1 MSDNNLTERKIMEVL
16 DWTYD
21 KALAGGMGIDS
32 AQELAESYLKEKG
45 SLEDKINSLIR
56 WQTTKSATSG
66 FLTGI
71 GGLATMPV
79 AVPANFASVI
89 FVQIRMVAAIAYMCG
104 YNIKDDQ
111 VKTFVYACLTGNAIK
126 DMLKDVG
133 IIVGTRLTRK
143 VIESISGKVLAD
155 INKRVGF
162 RLLTKFGTK
171 GAINLGKAIPLV
183 GGLIGGTVDGLSTNI
198 VGNTA
203 RDLFLPNA
211 TSPRLMKDVV

>member
-1 MSDNNLTERKIMEVL
+1 MSDNSLTERKIMEAL

-56 WQTTKSATSG
+56 WQNTKSATSG

-89 FVQIRMVAAIAYMCG
+89 VKILYYPYMILKK
-104 YNIKDDQ
+104 IK
-111 VKTFVYACLTGNAIK
+111 
-126 DMLKDVG
+126 
-133 IIVGTRLTRK
+133 IIH
-143 VIESISGKVLAD
+143 
-155 INKRVGF
+155 
-162 RLLTKFGTK
+162 
-171 GAINLGKAIPLV
+171 
-183 GGLIGGTVDGLSTNI
+183 
-198 VGNTA
+198 
-203 RDLFLPNA
+203 LF
-211 TSPRLMKDVV
+211 SCIIFIMI

>member
-1 MSDNNLTERKIMEVL
+1 MSNKSLTERKIMEVL

-21 KALAGGMGIDS
+21 KVLEGGMGIDS
-32 AQELAESYLKEKG
+32 AQDLAESYLKEKG
-45 SLEDKINSLIR
+45 SLEEQINSLIR
-56 WQTTKSATSG
+56 WQNTKSATSG
-66 FLTGI
+66 FLTGV
-71 GGLATMPV
+71 GGLATMPI
-79 AVPANFASVI
+79 AVPANFASVM
-89 FVQIRMVAAIAYMCG
+89 FVQIRMTAAIAYMCG
-104 YNIKDDQ
+104 YNIRDDQ

-133 IIVGTRLTRK
+133 IIIGTKLTK
-143 VIESISGKVLAD
+143 NIIQNISGKVIAD

-183 GGLIGGTVDGLSTNI
+183 GGLIGGTVDGISTNI

-203 RDLFLPNA
+203 RDLFFPNA
-211 TSPRLMKDVV
+211 TNLSNIKDVS